1 MENKVIAEGKT
12 TNEAI
17 ENGLKILKVSKNK
30 VNIKVLE
37 SEDKRSFFSILAPR
51 VVKVELTLK
60 EKEDGKLMAI
70 LSYVGVLSLVP
81 YLAEKDN
88 KWVRYHAIQGVN
100 LFIIEVI
107 FYIIR
112 VIPILGWI
120 VGWLGSIVTLVIS
133 IIGIVNACNGETK
146 ELPIVGKIKFIKQ

>member
-1 MENKVIAEGKT
+1 MEENNNVNEPNENIQNVNTEETNQENANENNT
-12 TNEAI
+12 TSGEVK
-17 ENGLKILKVSKNK
+17 EHDGF
-30 VNIKVLE
+30 
-37 SEDKRSFFSILAPR
+37 SE
-51 VVKVELTLK
+51 K

-107 FYIIR
+107 LYIIR

-120 VGWLGSIVTLVIS
+120 IGWLGSIVTLVIS
-133 IIGIVNACNGETK
+133 IIGIVNACNGEAK

>member
-1 MENKVIAEGKT
+1 MEENDNVNEPNENIQNVNTEETNQENANENNTTSGEVKEGEVIG
-12 TNEAI
+12 ND
-17 ENGLKILKVSKNK
+17 G
-30 VNIKVLE
+30 
-37 SEDKRSFFSILAPR
+37 FSA
-51 VVKVELTLK
+51 K

-107 FYIIR
+107 LYIIR
-112 VIPILGWI
+112 MIPILGWI

-133 IIGIVNACNGETK
+133 IIGIVNVCNGEAK

>member
-1 MENKVIAEGKT
+1 MEENNNVNEPNENIQNVNTEETNQENVNENNTTSGEVKEGEVIG
-12 TNEAI
+12 ND
-17 ENGLKILKVSKNK
+17 GF
-30 VNIKVLE
+30 
-37 SEDKRSFFSILAPR
+37 SE
-51 VVKVELTLK
+51 K

-107 FYIIR
+107 LYIIR

-133 IIGIVNACNGETK
+133 IIGIVNVCNSEAK

>member
-1 MENKVIAEGKT
+1 MEENNNVNEKNENIQNVNTEETNQENANENNTTSGEVKEGEVIG
-12 TNEAI
+12 ND
-17 ENGLKILKVSKNK
+17 G
-30 VNIKVLE
+30 
-37 SEDKRSFFSILAPR
+37 FSA
-51 VVKVELTLK
+51 K

-107 FYIIR
+107 LYIIR

-133 IIGIVNACNGETK
+133 IIGIVNVCNGETK

>member
-1 MENKVIAEGKT
+1 MEENNNVNEPNENIQNVNTEETNQENANEKNTTSGEVKEWEVIG
-12 TNEAI
+12 ND
-17 ENGLKILKVSKNK
+17 G
-30 VNIKVLE
+30 
-37 SEDKRSFFSILAPR
+37 FSA
-51 VVKVELTLK
+51 K

-133 IIGIVNACNGETK
+133 IIGIINACNGETK

>member
-1 MENKVIAEGKT
+1 MEENNNVNEPNENIQNVNTEETNQENVNENNTTSGEVKEGEVIG
-12 TNEAI
+12 ND
-17 ENGLKILKVSKNK
+17 GF
-30 VNIKVLE
+30 
-37 SEDKRSFFSILAPR
+37 SE
-51 VVKVELTLK
+51 K
-60 EKEDGKLMAI
+60 EKEDGKLMVI

-107 FYIIR
+107 LYIIR

-133 IIGIVNACNGETK
+133 IIGIVNVCNGEAK

>member
-1 MENKVIAEGKT
+1 MEENDNVNEPNENIQNVNTEETNQENANENNTTSGEVKEGEVIG
-12 TNEAI
+12 ND
-17 ENGLKILKVSKNK
+17 G
-30 VNIKVLE
+30 
-37 SEDKRSFFSILAPR
+37 FSA
-51 VVKVELTLK
+51 K

-112 VIPILGWI
+112 VFIFPMIPTCCFLS
-120 VGWLGSIVTLVIS
+120 SIWQSGLINS
-133 IIGIVNACNGETK
+133 IMIYAC
-146 ELPIVGKIKFIKQ
+146 

>member
-1 MENKVIAEGKT
+1 MEENDNVNEPNENIQNVHTEVTNQENANENNTTSGEVKEGEVIG
-12 TNEAI
+12 ND
-17 ENGLKILKVSKNK
+17 G
-30 VNIKVLE
+30 
-37 SEDKRSFFSILAPR
+37 FSA
-51 VVKVELTLK
+51 K

-133 IIGIVNACNGETK
+133 IIGIVNACNGEAK

>member
-1 MENKVIAEGKT
+1 MEENNNVNEPNENIQNVNTEETNQENANENNTTSGEVKEGEVIG
-12 TNEAI
+12 ND
-17 ENGLKILKVSKNK
+17 GF
-30 VNIKVLE
+30 
-37 SEDKRSFFSILAPR
+37 SE
-51 VVKVELTLK
+51 K
-60 EKEDGKLMAI
+60 EKKEGKLMAI

-107 FYIIR
+107 LYIIR

-133 IIGIVNACNGETK
+133 IIGIVNTCNGEAK